1 MSILGNDFD
10 FNEDNLYRDVFL
22 DYIVRKSKY
31 HQVILLLDPDKMV
44 DMQALENK
52 INNDQD
58 NGMAMFCDMS
68 ECQASNYVPFV
79 IQLTRPFAQ
88 GAIDYL
94 LLDNIDK
101 IPDSEMREE
110 FEQLL
115 KYMAKREDY
124 DPLQNI
130 TETNEKRV
138 TLDFSKEGRL
148 IMRCSKVPEF
158 LQNFTYIM
166 IDCRNY
172 AQLVNEKDVDSEKQS
187 SFAGRGSGK
196 FGIVRLEDCIPP
208 KELKDLPNI
217 GFPSHDIISREI
229 GNKIAEAEGY
239 PPL

>member
-124 DPLQNI
+124 DPFQNI
-130 TETNEKRV
+130 HDIEPIKRGIE
-138 TLDFSKEGRL
+138 DFSKAGHL
-148 IMRCSKVPEF
+148 IMRCSETPSF
-158 LQNFTYIM
+158 LQSDTFTL
-166 IDCRNY
+166 IDCNNY
-172 AQLVNEKDVDSEKQS
+172 
-187 SFAGRGSGK
+187 
-196 FGIVRLEDCIPP
+196 VRLTIEFVT
-208 KELKDLPNI
+208 KD
-217 GFPSHDIISREI
+217 
-229 GNKIAEAEGY
+229 K
-239 PPL
+239 